1 MRKRRKIVVVLVSA
15 LVSIGLVV
23 AGLTSCQTL
32 LVAVMMAW
40 GIDKD
45 YRIEDRRWLDD
56 RLAAL
61 DPQRRGA
68 SSLPALTFGV
78 AASIMIGQVG
88 DLAGDA
94 TDIHSY
100 GIADKMLDVFRELPI
115 DVVRVGG
122 LDDSWRLGN
131 REEIDLADKLMEKVR
146 RAGWK
151 LFIADT
157 QHSAH
162 LFSNPVSWEEF
173 QRIHL
178 RRIEFLARRY
188 RPQYYAVVT
197 EASTYHAFGVK
208 GKMDVD
214 RWVEQ
219 TRRALAVVRQVDPGI
234 RTAVVIGPEN
244 AAEQSFFRKLLRVP
258 DLDIIALEIYYPH
271 EFPVLDRL
279 LAEHPHKFGKQLWV
293 GESWSGMPSPYT
305 NVPDKEEEDEKWVKL
320 ITYYALAHD
329 FDAVMF
335 WPFQYF
341 VTYKKFQEGN
351 GSIDFSKRT
360 RPFRAYQELIR
371 ELKARKGTG

>member
-1 MRKRRKIVVVLVSA
+1 V
-15 LVSIGLVV
+15 
-23 AGLTSCQTL
+23 
-32 LVAVMMAW
+32 
-40 GIDKD
+40 IDKN
-45 YRIEDRRWLDD
+45 YRVQDRRWLDE
-56 RLAAL
+56 RLASW
-61 DPQRRGA
+61 DPKRRGA
-68 SSLPALTFGV
+68 SSLPSLTFGV
-78 AASIMIGQVG
+78 AAGIMIGQVG
-88 DLAGDA
+88 DLPGDG

-100 GIADKMLDVFRELPI
+100 AIADKMLDVFRELPI
-115 DVVRVGG
+115 DVIRVGG

-214 RWVEQ
+214 RWVGQ
-219 TRRALAVVRQVDPGI
+219 TRRALAVVRQVDPLI

-244 AAEQSFFRKLLRVP
+244 AAEQAFFRKLLRVP
-258 DLDIIALEIYYPH
+258 NLDIIALEIYYPH

-305 NVPDKEEEDEKWVKL
+305 NVPDKEAEDEKWVKL
-320 ITYYALAHD
+320 IAYYALAHD

-341 VTYKKFQEGN
+341 VTYTKFQEGT

-360 RPFRAYQELIR
+360 RPFRAYKQLIR
-371 ELKARKGTG
+371 ELKARKGAG